1 MRRAQLSQAQN
12 RHENEKE
19 KITRMPEICNMVP
32 RNQSKERPPISQ
44 YLVNT
49 FTWFSFQPPF
59 LTYLPLLRSS
69 LGEIGEPASNLQTR
83 DRKLDTLGGA
93 FRLNWSTPRRA
104 WFHSSPSRGEKKIS
118 HRDNACVPWR
128 SMVYWR
134 REILEG
140 SSLCSFFVGA
150 VFVAILCSIHVEH
163 VETIDWL
170 RLLRSRLNRF
180 LFRGVLYLW
189 QGLST
194 LIRIPLNSHS
204 LVHRSWHH
212 TGSGKEGIMNRV
224 EREERISIL
233 KGYVDDD

>member
-1 MRRAQLSQAQN
+1 MNRENKQNARRLQYSVPKSKQRKTTTHQSIS
-12 RHENEKE
+12 R
-19 KITRMPEICNMVP
+19 KITITC
-32 RNQSKERPPISQ
+32 
-44 YLVNT
+44 
-49 FTWFSFQPPF
+49 FSFQSPF

-69 LGEIGEPASNLQTR
+69 LGKIGEPACNLQTW
-83 DRKLDTLGGA
+83 DRKLDTLRGA
-93 FRLNWSTPRRA
+93 LPIIWSKPQRA
-104 WFHSSPSRGEKKIS
+104 SFYSIPSRGKKKIS
-118 HRDNACVPWR
+118 HRNNACVPWR

-140 SSLCSFFVGA
+140 SGLCSFFVGA
-150 VFVAILCSIHVEH
+150 IFVAIFGSIHVEH

-194 LIRIPLNSHS
+194 LIRIPLNPHS

-224 EREERISIL
+224 EREECISIL
-233 KGYVDDD
+233 EGDVDDD

>member
-32 RNQSKERPPISQ
+32 RNESKERPPISQ

-93 FRLNWSTPRRA
+93 FRIN
-104 WFHSSPSRGEKKIS
+104 
-118 HRDNACVPWR
+118 
-128 SMVYWR
+128 
-134 REILEG
+134 
-140 SSLCSFFVGA
+140 
-150 VFVAILCSIHVEH
+150 
-163 VETIDWL
+163 
-170 RLLRSRLNRF
+170 
-180 LFRGVLYLW
+180 
-189 QGLST
+189 
-194 LIRIPLNSHS
+194 
-204 LVHRSWHH
+204 
-212 TGSGKEGIMNRV
+212 
-224 EREERISIL
+224 
-233 KGYVDDD
+233 